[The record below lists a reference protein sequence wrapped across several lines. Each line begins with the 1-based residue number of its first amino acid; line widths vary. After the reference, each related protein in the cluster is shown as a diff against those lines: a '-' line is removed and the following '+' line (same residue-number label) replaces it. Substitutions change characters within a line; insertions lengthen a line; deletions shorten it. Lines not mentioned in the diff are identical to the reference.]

1 MGSVDDD
8 GTCSAMMLILLGDSR
23 IFVRQSL
30 LSNYSINLHAKFIAQ
45 QLSLIVNGE
54 EKNQQP
60 IQRIRYIPSALQF
73 AICSWMIIIRHLVD
87 LREYQ
92 RA

>member
-54 EKNQQP
+54 EKTSNQSNELDIFQVHCN
-60 IQRIRYIPSALQF
+60 LQF
-73 AICSWMIIIRHLVD
+73 VHG
-87 LREYQ
+87 
-92 RA
+92 